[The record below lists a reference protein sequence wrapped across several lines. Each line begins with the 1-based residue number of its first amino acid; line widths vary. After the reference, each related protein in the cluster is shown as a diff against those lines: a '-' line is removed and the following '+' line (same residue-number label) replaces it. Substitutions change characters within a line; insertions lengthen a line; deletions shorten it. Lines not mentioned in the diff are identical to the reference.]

1 MPDHEPTAGLCESC
15 RHRREVRSRR
25 GSVFIYCMQS
35 EQDRRFPKYPMLPVL
50 RCDGYR
56 RDENPNEKAEK

>member
-1 MPDHEPTAGLCESC
+1 
-15 RHRREVRSRR
+15 
-25 GSVFIYCMQS
+25 MQS